1 MDPYDELL
9 RGVRTDDVRFR
20 RVALAPP
27 WTLPLTA
34 DASLTLCAPVSGE
47 GWLTGPGDV
56 ASPRRVAANDA
67 LVLRGPGPF
76 RLTDRPR
83 SGGDRA
89 GAGAPE
95 PTVLLVGTYRVWGQV
110 SRRLLGL
117 LPPALLVPGEDDC
130 SPLLDLLD
138 TRLATAAPEPDAVLD
153 RLLDWLLVCTLRDW
167 FAQPEAATDS
177 PRFLRALGD
186 EAVGPALRAMHA
198 APERPWTLA
207 ALAREAGVSRT
218 TLAGRFTRL
227 VGEPPLAYLTEWR
240 MSLAAD
246 LLTESTAPLASVAQ
260 RVGYAD
266 AFGFSTAFKR
276 LHGISPSAYRD
287 CAGHPDRHPENH
299 SVC

>member
-9 RGVRTDDVRFR
+9 RGVRTDEVRFR
-20 RVALAPP
+20 RVELSPP
-27 WTLPLTA
+27 WTLPLRPAA
-34 DASLTLCAPVSGE
+34 DSLTLVAPLRGGGWCE
-47 GWLTGPGDV
+47 GGPDEEG
-56 ASPRRVAANDA
+56 ARPRRFGAHDA
-67 LVLRGPGPF
+67 VILRGPGRG

-83 SGGDRA
+83 D
-89 GAGAPE
+89 GAPADAPE
-95 PTVLLVGTYRVWGQV
+95 RTVLLVGTYRVTGEL

-117 LPPALLVPGEDDC
+117 LPPTLLVDGEEDDC
-130 SPLLDLLD
+130 APLMDFLDAQVAGSP
-138 TRLATAAPEPDAVLD
+138 PEQQAVLD
-153 RLLDWLLVCTLRDW
+153 RLFDWLLVCTLRSW
-167 FAQPEAATDS
+167 FDGQEAAAA
-177 PRFLRALGD
+177 PGLPAALGD
-186 EAVGPALRAMHA
+186 PVVGPALRALHA

-246 LLTESTAPLASVAQ
+246 LLTDSTAPLASVAR

-276 LHGISPSAYRD
+276 VHGTSPSTYRGSHRTP
-287 CAGHPDRHPENH
+287 APHPDPTRG
-299 SVC
+299 